1 MRILITGITGFVGS
15 HMAEFCLNRE
25 ENLKIFGT
33 RRWRSP
39 MDNIRHIADKIE
51 LVECDLQDSNSVLQM
66 MDHVRPDWIFHLAA
80 QSYVKASWKSP
91 GDTISNN
98 IMSQLNVLESMKA
111 LKLNCALQLA
121 GSSEEYGLVHPDE
134 VPIRET
140 NPLRPLS
147 PYAVSKVGQD
157 MMAYQ
162 YYKSYGFPLV
172 RTRAFNHSGPRRGHV
187 FVESNFARQI
197 VRIKKGLAE
206 PVIKVGNLLARRDY
220 TDVRDVVRAYWL
232 ALEKGQPG
240 EVYNIAS
247 GRAYAIREVLNML
260 LDMAEM
266 EIQVEEDPDRLRPS
280 DVPLLLGDYSK
291 FRDATG
297 WEPVIPL
304 DKTLKDILDYWM
316 ANISGEVKS

>member
-1 MRILITGITGFVGS
+1 
-15 HMAEFCLNRE
+15 
-25 ENLKIFGT
+25 
-33 RRWRSP
+33 
-39 MDNIRHIADKIE
+39 
-51 LVECDLQDSNSVLQM
+51 
-66 MDHVRPDWIFHLAA
+66 
-80 QSYVKASWKSP
+80 
-91 GDTISNN
+91 
-98 IMSQLNVLESMKA
+98 
-111 LKLNCALQLA
+111 
-121 GSSEEYGLVHPDE
+121 
-134 VPIRET
+134 
-140 NPLRPLS
+140 
-147 PYAVSKVGQD
+147 